1 MALALDL
8 EQHLPNESFQIK
20 LRLEVD
26 DIDEVTNNI
35 TVDWGHNA

>member
-26 DIDEVTNNI
+26 DIDEVTYNI
-35 TVDWGHNA
+35 TCEYFL